1 VIGHRIEI
9 IAITM
14 ACSGGDIR
22 MGAHF
27 LIKNAIPQRLHRIY
41 FIGACGKAH
50 AQIARA
56 QFFKARFG
64 RRSFVLVDWH
74 QLSRL
79 RAAQFRMN
87 PRVTNRAWSYR
98 ADWEIAKT
106 AGLGLA
112 KAREIPAQ
120 AIGI

>member
-1 VIGHRIEI
+1 MIRYGVKI
-9 IAITM
+9 ITVAM
-14 ACSGGDIR
+14 AGGCGGVGP
-22 MGAHF
+22 GAHF
-27 LIKNAIPQRLHRIY
+27 LIKNAVTKRLHRIQ
-41 FIGACGKAH
+41 FIRVGGKAH
-50 AQIARA
+50 AQIAGA

-64 RRSFVLVDWH
+64 RCSFVLVDWH
-74 QLSRL
+74 QQSRL

-106 AGLGLA
+106 ADLGLA